1 VYAKHKCVVFLIVYL
16 LLPFS
21 LSHSAGAATVAFK
34 PTVTYQVGTAPQAV
48 AFGDFNGDGKVDLVV
63 SNSGDGSVSILL
75 GNGDGTFQP
84 ASNIPAGKNPVSI
97 AVGDFN
103 GDGRLD
109 LAVADGGNNS
119 LNVSLG
125 NGNGTF
131 QTPVSHG
138 TGVGPTSVV
147 LADFNGDNRLDVVVG
162 NSGGSTVSV
171 LLGNGDGTVQSRV
184 DYAVGSAPMTGPKA
198 VAVADL
204 NGDGNLDLVVG
215 NGGAFGVVLL
225 GNGDGTFK
233 PAVSDDALLSSVAL
247 GDFNGDS
254 KFDLVG
260 TGQVGLNRFVK
271 LLTGNGDGS
280 FSPSNGV
287 TTGVCENRDPLAA
300 DFNGDGKLDLA
311 IMGGFS
317 LQSNTFCIGHH
328 LDVLVLAGNGDG
340 TFQAP
345 VTFTAIDA
353 ANLILGAA
361 SFDLNGDHAPD
372 LVTVNSDNT
381 VSILLNDTGAEFSIS
396 ATAPTPGTVT
406 RGQSS
411 NSMIT
416 LKHQN
421 TFNDS
426 VTFTCSVQP
435 AQSAT
440 ACSINPNSVTF
451 DANGN
456 ATATLTMS
464 TGAAT
469 ASLASSPLRYY
480 SHPFELLRLPVA
492 GFALAG
498 VGLGGRR
505 PIRKNLMLSVLVALL
520 LGGLIFQAA
529 CGGGSG
535 GPGSQPYTITITGTS
550 GSTQH
555 STTTMLTVQ

>member
-1 VYAKHKCVVFLIVYL
+1 VYTKHKCVVFLIVYL

-21 LSHSAGAATVAFK
+21 LSRSAGAATVAFK
-34 PTVTYQVGTAPQAV
+34 PAVTYQVGTAPQAV

-75 GNGDGTFQP
+75 GNGDGTFQL

-109 LAVADGGNNS
+109 LAVADGSNNS

-131 QTPVSHG
+131 QTPVSYG
-138 TGVGPTSVV
+138 TGVAPTSVL
-147 LADFNGDNRLDVVVG
+147 LADLNGDNRLDVVVAD
-162 NSGGSTVSV
+162 SGGSTASV
-171 LLGNGDGTVQSRV
+171 LLGNGDGTVQSHM
-184 DYAVGSAPMTGPKA
+184 DYSVGSAPLVAPDA

-204 NGDGNLDLVVG
+204 NGDGRLDLVVG
-215 NGGAFGVVLL
+215 NRAGPGVVLL
-225 GNGDGTFK
+225 GNGDGTFQ
-233 PAVSDDALLSSVAL
+233 PAASYGAGLSSLAV

-254 KFDLVG
+254 KLDLVG
-260 TGQVGLNRFVK
+260 TGQVGSRLLVA

-280 FSPSNGV
+280 FNPSSSIG
-287 TTGVCENRDPLAA
+287 TGVCENRHLLAA
-300 DFNGDGKLDLA
+300 DFDGDGKLDLA
-311 IMGGFS
+311 SMGGFS
-317 LQSNTFCIGHH
+317 LYSNTFCIGHH
-328 LDVLVLAGNGDG
+328 LDVLVLAGNRDG

-345 VTFTAIDA
+345 VTFTATDA

-381 VSILLNDTGAEFSIS
+381 VSILLNDTGADFSIS
-396 ATAPTPGTVT
+396 ATAPTPGTVS

-411 NSMIT
+411 SSTIT

-421 TFNDS
+421 SFDDA

-435 AQSAT
+435 AQSAPT
-440 ACSINPNSVTF
+440 CSVNPNSVTF
-451 DANGN
+451 DADGN
-456 ATATLTMS
+456 ASATLTMN

-469 ASLASSPLRYY
+469 ASLIPFSLRYHASSLA
-480 SHPFELLRLPVA
+480 LVWLPVA

-498 VGLGGRR
+498 VGLGGQE
-505 PIRKNLMLSVLVALL
+505 V
-520 LGGLIFQAA
+520 
-529 CGGGSG
+529 
-535 GPGSQPYTITITGTS
+535 
-550 GSTQH
+550 
-555 STTTMLTVQ
+555 